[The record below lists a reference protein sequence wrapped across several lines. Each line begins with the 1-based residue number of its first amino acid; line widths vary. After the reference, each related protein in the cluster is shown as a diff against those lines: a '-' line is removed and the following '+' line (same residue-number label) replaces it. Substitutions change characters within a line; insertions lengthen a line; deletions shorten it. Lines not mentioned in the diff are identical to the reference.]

1 MTLLHKKINRFFL
14 GKSCMTLDGGR
25 QIFFKSWLFLRKK
38 IIHSFVI
45 VAINP
50 IKLLLEGRRGNPLRF
65 ATGTTGSKTTAV
77 WADIRCK
84 ID

>member
-1 MTLLHKKINRFFL
+1 MTLLHKNINRFFL

-25 QIFFKSWLFLRKK
+25 QFFFLKLAVPSEK

-65 ATGTTGSKTTAV
+65 MPLKHYNVAEH
-77 WADIRCK
+77 
-84 ID
+84 